1 MKANFCFDFVIL
13 VADHDASVRKYETLL
28 GIEPIELD
36 PASLPTPNTRCT
48 VFPLWNEGD
57 RGMVLSLVT
66 PGDADSVQGR
76 QLARRGEGL
85 ALFGIDV
92 DDVEARASS
101 GWTRHPRPTTTG
113 AWCSHAR
120 ARPTTF
126 RSSSR
131 PIGRAGGRRPSP
143 AGRAEETTSCGRARS
158 SCATAA
164 PAARVGRSAER
175 PRGRARPT

>member
-36 PASLPTPNTRCT
+36 PATLPTPNTRCT

-92 DDVEARASS
+92 DDVEAVVEQGS
-101 GWTRHPRPTTTG
+101 RPCVEWMDETPTPYDYG
-113 AWCSHAR
+113 R
-120 ARPTTF
+120 MVFARP
-126 RSSSR
+126 SSTHDVPFFFSTHR
-131 PIGRAGGRRPSP
+131 PGWWAKTLAGGKS
-143 AGRAEETTSCGRARS
+143 
-158 SCATAA
+158 
-164 PAARVGRSAER
+164 
-175 PRGRARPT
+175 